1 MNDTAIRAIQSVNS
15 SIMAYCKFLS
25 ANDSGETGGHQAG
38 ILISK
43 KAKSMLFDDIQE
55 LRGIVKRKALISWM
69 EDITTESTFTY
80 YQSKNELRITSFGR
94 GFPYLN
100 PEDTGALFVFTKQ
113 DREHYSGYFLYIE
126 DDINSFLDAFGLSP
140 TETNSIIDKQ
150 ITLTAQ
156 EEIAIN
162 RFIEALTVDFPS
174 SEVMSRTAREIQNT
188 VYNHNEFMRS
198 NPDRKIIEWTDT
210 EYKLFRALE
219 HYRYGEMIRTGFS
232 TVEDFIEVANQVL
245 NRRKSRAGKSLEHHI
260 SAIFDANNIEYE
272 EQVRTE
278 GNKRPDF
285 IFPSGRA
292 YHDLSFPVDRLI
304 SLASKTTCKDRW
316 RQVINE
322 ADRLRDKNKY
332 LLTLQ
337 QGISTPQLMEMEEER
352 VILVVPR
359 PYIASYP
366 REQQSKIWSIK
377 KFVDYVK
384 EAEGLS

>member
-1 MNDTAIRAIQSVNS
+1 
-15 SIMAYCKFLS
+15 
-25 ANDSGETGGHQAG
+25 
-38 ILISK
+38 
-43 KAKSMLFDDIQE
+43 
-55 LRGIVKRKALISWM
+55 
-69 EDITTESTFTY
+69 
-80 YQSKNELRITSFGR
+80 
-94 GFPYLN
+94 
-100 PEDTGALFVFTKQ
+100 
-113 DREHYSGYFLYIE
+113 
-126 DDINSFLDAFGLSP
+126 
-140 TETNSIIDKQ
+140 
-150 ITLTAQ
+150 
-156 EEIAIN
+156 
-162 RFIEALTVDFPS
+162 
-174 SEVMSRTAREIQNT
+174 MSRTAREIQNT

-366 REQQSKIWSIK
+366 REQQPKIWSIK